1 MNSSELRS
9 SLSLSGIFALRMLGL
24 FLILPIFSLHARGL
38 PNGDNATLVG
48 LTIGIYGMVQA
59 FFHIPLGILSD
70 RVGRRVVVIAGLSLF
85 VLGAIIAASH
95 DDLYWILAGRAI
107 QGAGAISAAITAWV
121 ADLTREEMRTRAM
134 ALIGGSIAISF
145 AISIVIASPLYE
157 SLGMPG
163 IFWMMALLGVAAI
176 FVAWKIVPTAPMVKM
191 AQPEGTT
198 SNLSR
203 FIKVLKDPELFRLN
217 IGVLILHT
225 SQVAIFIAIP
235 KMLVAEDLPL
245 EQHWRVYLSVL
256 ISSIIFMAPML
267 IKAEKKNRLA
277 LLLKVSVV
285 FMLIAQTYF
294 GVIIFGH
301 YQNIW
306 TICFGLF
313 LFFIGFNL
321 LESLQPSLVSRLSGD
336 NRGAGLGIYNT
347 TMSIG
352 LFLGGALG
360 GVIYGNFGTLGIF
373 ELDALLLLA
382 WLIIAARMSEL
393 PPKIKLKN
401 QI

>member
-24 FLILPIFSLHARGL
+24 FLILPIFSLHAHGL
-38 PNGDNATLVG
+38 PHGDNAALVG

-70 RVGRRVVVIAGLSLF
+70 KVGRRVIVISGLGLF
-85 VLGAIIAASH
+85 VMGAIVAASH

-145 AISIVIASPLYE
+145 AVSIVIASPLYE

-163 IFWMMALLGVAAI
+163 IFWMMAILGILAI
-176 FVAWKIVPTAPMVKM
+176 FVAWKIVPTAPLT
-191 AQPEGTT
+191 PHPPTLGSPSHLE
-198 SNLSR
+198 R
-203 FIKVLKDPELFRLN
+203 FMKVLKDPELLRLN

-235 KMLVAEDLPL
+235 KMLVSQNLPL
-245 EQHWRVYLSVL
+245 ELHWRVYLSVL
-256 ISSIIFMAPML
+256 IASIVVMAPML
-267 IKAEKKNRLA
+267 IKAEKNNRLA

-285 FMLIAQTYF
+285 LMLLAQTYF
-294 GVIIFGH
+294 GVIIFGS

-313 LFFIGFNL
+313 VFFIGFNL
-321 LESLQPSLVSRLSGD
+321 LESLQPSLVSRLAGD

-360 GVIYGNFGTLGIF
+360 GTIYGYFGTLGIF

-382 WLIIAARMSEL
+382 WLIIAARMAEL
-393 PPKIKLKN
+393 PPRVKLQK